1 MFIYNYGSAP
11 IKYDSKRP
19 KNITCHNCKE
29 KGQTFVNRYLKYF
42 YILYI
47 PIFTY
52 KYWTKYECVRCKFSA
67 NEKDLTKELQEAY
80 RPYKKKK
87 ILPIWTFSGLLA
99 LIIIPLAY
107 NIFTSNGNQRML
119 NQVDF
124 LEINQKFDFKT
135 ESDNYSIFKV
145 VNINTNKLG
154 IIYNKLEVKSKD
166 NLVEIDSKNNYSDDT
181 IASSIAELKN
191 WIEEDKIIYIYK

>member
-1 MFIYNYGSAP
+1 
-11 IKYDSKRP
+11 
-19 KNITCHNCKE
+19 
-29 KGQTFVNRYLKYF
+29 
-42 YILYI
+42 
-47 PIFTY
+47 
-52 KYWTKYECVRCKFSA
+52 
-67 NEKDLTKELQEAY
+67 
-80 RPYKKKK
+80 
-87 ILPIWTFSGLLA
+87 
-99 LIIIPLAY
+99 
-107 NIFTSNGNQRML
+107 ML